1 MKKVVGILA
10 ILFTAAFLP
19 AVSAEEKPAI
29 AIIDTAVDTSKVK
42 NVVYEV
48 CILYEIRCP
57 NKNSFMEGPGAAS
70 LPAAQLYKNG
80 FEHGTIMSLIASA
93 VNKDMNIVFIRVVS
107 MTNTGRQGYY
117 DDKLVDQALKWVA
130 ANKTR
135 FNIVAV
141 SASVGSH
148 QLKSMPNYCPIN
160 TSLRNTIIS
169 LQNIGVATIF
179 AAGNN
184 YDIDRVDY
192 PACISEAIAVGS
204 TGEQGNVELYSNGGK
219 DIDFYALGT
228 YNTSVK
234 RAMGTSAAT
243 AALAGYWAK
252 SYKGNYQ
259 ATYDY
264 LKSIAKPAENT
275 KVKTNLFVNI
285 LG

>member
-1 MKKVVGILA
+1 
-10 ILFTAAFLP
+10 
-19 AVSAEEKPAI
+19 
-29 AIIDTAVDTSKVK
+29 
-42 NVVYEV
+42 
-48 CILYEIRCP
+48 
-57 NKNSFMEGPGAAS
+57 
-70 LPAAQLYKNG
+70 
-80 FEHGTIMSLIASA
+80 
-93 VNKDMNIVFIRVVS
+93 MNIVFIRVVS

>member
-1 MKKVVGILA
+1 MKKVVGL
-10 ILFTAAFLP
+10 LSMLLTVVFLSP
-19 AVSAEEKPAI
+19 VSANEKPSI

-42 NVVYEV
+42 NVVHEV

-70 LPAAQLYKNG
+70 LPASQLYKNG

-117 DDKLVDQALKWVA
+117 DDKLVNEALKWVI
-130 ANKTR
+130 ANKTK

-141 SASVGSH
+141 SASIGSH
-148 QLKSMPNYCPIN
+148 KLKTGPNYCPVN
-160 TSLRNTIIS
+160 TSFRDSIVS
-169 LQNIGVATIF
+169 LQNLGVASIF

-184 YDIDRVDY
+184 YDYSRVDY
-192 PACISEAIAVGS
+192 PACISEAVAVGS
-204 TGEQGNVELYSNGGK
+204 VGEQGNVELYSNGGNE
-219 DIDFYALGT
+219 IDFYALGT
-228 YNTSVK
+228 YNTSIK

-264 LKSIAKPAENT
+264 LKSISKPAENANT
-275 KVKTNLFVNI
+275 KTNAFVNI

>member
-1 MKKVVGILA
+1 MKKVVGLLV

-19 AVSAEEKPAI
+19 AVSANEKPSI

-42 NVVYEV
+42 NVIHEV

-70 LPAAQLYKNG
+70 LPASQLYKNG
-80 FEHGTIMSLIASA
+80 FEHGTVMSLIASA

-130 ANKTR
+130 ANKNR

-141 SASVGSH
+141 SASIGSH
-148 QLKSMPNYCPIN
+148 KLRSMPNYCPVN
-160 TSLRNTIIS
+160 TSLRDSIIS
-169 LQNIGVATIF
+169 LQGLGVATIF

-204 TGEQGNVELYSNGGK
+204 TGEQDNVELYSNGGK

>member
-1 MKKVVGILA
+1 MKKVVGLLSIL
-10 ILFTAAFLP
+10 LTVVFLSP
-19 AVSAEEKPAI
+19 VSANEKPSI

-42 NVVYEV
+42 NVVHEV

-70 LPAAQLYKNG
+70 LPASQLYKNG
-80 FEHGTIMSLIASA
+80 FDHGTIMSLIASA

-117 DDKLVDQALKWVA
+117 DDKLVNEALKWVI
-130 ANKTR
+130 ANKTK

-141 SASVGSH
+141 SASIGSH
-148 QLKSMPNYCPIN
+148 KLKAGANYCPVN
-160 TSLRNTIIS
+160 TSFRDSIVS
-169 LQNIGVATIF
+169 LQNLGVASIF

-184 YDIDRVDY
+184 YDYSRVDY
-192 PACISEAIAVGS
+192 PACISEAVAVGS
-204 TGEQGNVELYSNGGK
+204 VGEQGNVELYSNGGNE
-219 DIDFYALGT
+219 IDFYALGT
-228 YNTSVK
+228 YNTSIK

-264 LKSIAKPAENT
+264 LKSIGKPAENANT
-275 KVKTNLFVNI
+275 KTNAFVNI